1 MKNPNNN
8 INSANNALNPLTPK
22 QTEELAT
29 EIFNWLV
36 DKNLW
41 IDVCIYFNG
50 KRWSTNSHNSTGK
63 TEFCY
68 NERRYFE
75 DEADPK
81 RYFEY
86 VREPNILSMSFEG
99 DLYEVLNGYTY
110 GWTKL
115 EDEFR
120 KIFEKYGLY
129 YELGHSW
136 NLTACEI

>member
-1 MKNPNNN
+1 MAST
-8 INSANNALNPLTPK
+8 IL
-22 QTEELAT
+22 TEERRELLAT

-36 DKNLW
+36 DHEMW
-41 IDVCIYFNG
+41 VDVQIYFNG
-50 KRWSTNSHNSTGK
+50 KCWSTSNKDH

-75 DEADPK
+75 YEAEPK
-81 RYFEY
+81 DYFEY

-99 DLYEVLNGYTY
+99 SLYEVLNAYVR
-110 GWTKL
+110 GWENL

-129 YELGHSW
+129 FELGHAW
-136 NLTACEI
+136 NLTCFEV